1 MTSRLRSA
9 VFALACVVVRVAA
22 LGQPAD
28 IPNAAEL
35 TLRLQKLKVMGS
47 ALYVAAHPDDEN
59 TALLSYWSK
68 GRLVETAYL
77 SMTRGD
83 GGQNLIGSEKGELIG
98 LLRTQE
104 LLAARRVDG
113 ARQLFTRAIDFGYS
127 KSPEE
132 TLAIWGKEPVLAD
145 TVFAIRRARPDVIVT
160 RFPITGEGGHGQHT
174 ASSLL
179 AEEAFKLA
187 GDPTKFPEQLKYVQP
202 WQPKRLLWNIFRF
215 SADQPRNPKPGWVS
229 VDLGAYNTLL
239 GKSYTE
245 IAAISRSM
253 HKSQGFGSA
262 ERRGTWM
269 NDFEPRL
276 GEPPKD
282 DLFDGVDLTWHRV
295 PGGDAVARILDEALA
310 AWDSKKPAAVVPVLV
325 RAYAAMGKLAP
336 DPLVETKRAETLE
349 LIRDA
354 AGLWIEAIAASPSAT
369 PGEEVKVTATA
380 LNRSDLSLELD
391 SLEAAPGAP
400 SAVAAAGPLPY
411 NDAKKTELVVAIPKD
426 APVSNPYW
434 LVEPPGK
441 GLFTVKDQ
449 ALVGLPESPAP
460 AVVRFG
466 IRAYGER
473 LVFTTP
479 VFFRATDPVRGEQY
493 RRFEVVPPVTASLDE
508 RVYLF
513 PGSGSHAAPRGVR
526 VTLRGAR
533 AGLTGNLRLKLPQGW
548 TSSPGVVPFAL
559 KEKGD
564 ETALRFTVTPPSVP
578 SVATLEAVA
587 EIGGEEVS
595 RGVVTIDYPHVP
607 PQVLFPKADA
617 RLARVAAATGRRD
630 VGYVMGSGDEV
641 PDTLSQLGLRVTLLS
656 DDDLEMQDL
665 TRFGTIVAG
674 VRAYNTRPRLKRLK
688 PRLMEY
694 VQNGGAYLVQYDTTA
709 DAVTDDIGPYPFK
722 VSRDRVTVEEAKVT
736 LLLPQHPV
744 LNHPNK
750 ITDADFEGWVQERG
764 LYFASEAPKD
774 HWDPKYE
781 TPIACHDPGESDKP
795 GGLLYARSGRGVFI
809 YTGYA
814 FFRQLPAGVPGAIR
828 LFANLVSGGAASEKP
843 ESPSAR

>member
-9 VFALACVVVRVAA
+9 ALAVVCVLLRAAA

-104 LLAARRVDG
+104 LLAARRIDG

-145 TVFAIRRARPDVIVT
+145 TVFAIRRTRPDVIVT
-160 RFPITGEGGHGQHT
+160 RFPVTGEGGHGHHT
-174 ASSLL
+174 ASAIL

-202 WQPKRLLWNIFRF
+202 WQPKRLFWNIFRF

-229 VDLGAYNTLL
+229 VDLGAYNALL

-310 AWDSKKPAAVVPVLV
+310 AWDAKKPAAVVPVLV
-325 RAYAAMGKLAP
+325 RAYAAMGKLSP

-354 AGLWIEAIAASPSAT
+354 AGLWIEAIAASASAT
-369 PGEEVKVTATA
+369 PGEDVKVTATA
-380 LNRSDLSLELD
+380 LHRSDVPLELE
-391 SLEAAPGAP
+391 SLEAAPGAR
-400 SAVAAAGPLPY
+400 SAAAAAGPLPY
-411 NDAKKTELVVAIPKD
+411 NESKKTDLVVAIPKD

-473 LVFTTP
+473 LVFTEP
-479 VFFRATDPVRGEQY
+479 VFVRATDPVKGEQY

-508 RVYLF
+508 KVYLF
-513 PGSGSHAAPRGVR
+513 PGS
-526 VTLRGAR
+526 
-533 AGLTGNLRLKLPQGW
+533 
-548 TSSPGVVPFAL
+548 
-559 KEKGD
+559 
-564 ETALRFTVTPPSVP
+564 
-578 SVATLEAVA
+578 
-587 EIGGEEVS
+587 
-595 RGVVTIDYPHVP
+595 
-607 PQVLFPKADA
+607 
-617 RLARVAAATGRRD
+617 
-630 VGYVMGSGDEV
+630 
-641 PDTLSQLGLRVTLLS
+641 
-656 DDDLEMQDL
+656 
-665 TRFGTIVAG
+665 
-674 VRAYNTRPRLKRLK
+674 
-688 PRLMEY
+688 
-694 VQNGGAYLVQYDTTA
+694 
-709 DAVTDDIGPYPFK
+709 
-722 VSRDRVTVEEAKVT
+722 
-736 LLLPQHPV
+736 
-744 LNHPNK
+744 
-750 ITDADFEGWVQERG
+750 
-764 LYFASEAPKD
+764 
-774 HWDPKYE
+774 
-781 TPIACHDPGESDKP
+781 
-795 GGLLYARSGRGVFI
+795 
-809 YTGYA
+809 
-814 FFRQLPAGVPGAIR
+814 
-828 LFANLVSGGAASEKP
+828 
-843 ESPSAR
+843 